1 MNFKFKLSR
10 RLAVALA
17 LSLGCKLTT
26 TGPASGLL
34 YRIDVAPTKIALV
47 PSQSAPLT
55 VVVYSSK
62 TDSAALTLAQ
72 ASLQWS
78 TTGGTISN
86 NGMAGGVRYIT
97 YSAPS
102 QPGTY
107 SLTIT
112 TVTGWPSATSTVTVT
127 ATPSPVSSVNVT
139 PGSASLALGDT
150 TTLHVALSDA
160 SGNTL
165 FGRPIEW
172 STSDASV
179 ATVLAT
185 GFVRAMAPGTVT
197 ITASTEGHSGSAV
210 VTVGQ

>member
-10 RLAVALA
+10 RLAIALA
-17 LSLGCKLTT
+17 FTLGCNLATN
-26 TGPASGLL
+26 GPESGLL
-34 YRIDVAPTKIALV
+34 YRIDVAPTHIALV

-55 VVVYSSK
+55 VVVFSSK
-62 TDSAALTLAQ
+62 TDSAALVLAQ

-86 NGMAGGVRYIT
+86 NGMLGGVRYIT

-112 TVTGWPSATSTVTVT
+112 TVTGWPSATSNITVTS
-127 ATPSPVSSVNVT
+127 TPSPVSAVNVT
-139 PGSASLALGDT
+139 PGSASLVLGDT
-150 TTLHVALSDA
+150 ATLHVALTDE
-160 SGNTL
+160 SGNSL

-172 STSDASV
+172 STTDAGV

-185 GFVRAMAPGTVT
+185 GFVRAMGAGTVT
-197 ITASTEGHSGSAV
+197 ITATAEGHTGSAV
-210 VTVGQ
+210 VTVTQ

>member
-10 RLAVALA
+10 RLAIALA
-17 LSLGCKLTT
+17 LSFGCNLATN
-26 TGPASGLL
+26 GPESGLVF
-34 YRIDVAPTKIALV
+34 RIDVAPTRIALV

-55 VVVYSSK
+55 VVVFSSK
-62 TDSAALTLAQ
+62 TDSAALVLAQ

-86 NGMAGGVRYIT
+86 NGMLGGVRYIT

-107 SLTIT
+107 SLTVT
-112 TVTGWPSATSTVTVT
+112 TVTGWPSATSSFTVT
-127 ATPSPVSSVNVT
+127 ATPSPVSVVNVT
-139 PGSASLALGDT
+139 PGSANLALGDT
-150 TTLHVALSDA
+150 ATLRVALTDE

-172 STSDASV
+172 STSDPGV

-185 GFVRAMAPGTVT
+185 GFVRAMSAGTVT

-210 VTVGQ
+210 ITVAQ